1 MTKPHDATGKP
12 AHRCLSE
19 AEVTELEAT
28 VAGFAYMHPDPR
40 VFDAIFAKLRRWV
53 GQSWGDV
60 VEIEVRVH
68 PTIVRAGSLRA
79 AAFGVPFKIRAN
91 VYGEWAAHRGI
102 EDQDTLAS
110 WWSVTHMPTG
120 GSLPQIRP
128 TADQAKAIA
137 ATLAGRV
144 PHLATADEVV
154 LARHLIIPAVRL
166 VMDAWPGERF

>member
-1 MTKPHDATGKP
+1 MTTPNDATGKP
-12 AHRCLSE
+12 PHRCLSE
-19 AEVTELEAT
+19 AEIGLLESA
-28 VAGFAYMHPDPR
+28 AGYMYPNNTAE
-40 VFDAIFAKLRRWV
+40 FYAIFGKLRRWS

-60 VEIEVRVH
+60 VEIEVRIH
-68 PTIVRAGSLRA
+68 SKDLPPDA
-79 AAFGVPFKIRAN
+79 AVFGVPFKIRAN

-102 EDQDTLAS
+102 EDQDTIAS

-120 GSLPQIRP
+120 RSLPQIRP

-154 LARHLIIPAVRL
+154 RARHLIIPAVRL

>member
-1 MTKPHDATGKP
+1 MTTTNDATGKP
-12 AHRCLSE
+12 AYRCLSE
-19 AEVTELEAT
+19 VEVTELEAI
-28 VAGFAYMHPDPR
+28 VAGYGYMHSDPH
-40 VFDAIFAKLRRWV
+40 VFEAIFAKLRRWV

-60 VEIEVRVH
+60 VEIEVRIH
-68 PTIVRAGSLRA
+68 SKDLPPDA
-79 AAFGVPFKIRAN
+79 AVFGVPFKIRAN

-120 GSLPQIRP
+120 MALPQIRP
-128 TADQAKAIA
+128 TGDQAKAIA

-154 LARHLIIPAVRL
+154 RSRHLIIPAVHL
-166 VMDAWPGERF
+166 VMDAWPGARF

>member
-1 MTKPHDATGKP
+1 MTTSNDATGKP
-12 AHRCLSE
+12 PHRCLSE
-19 AEVTELEAT
+19 AEIGLLESA
-28 VAGFAYMHPDPR
+28 AGYMYPNNTAE
-40 VFDAIFAKLRRWV
+40 FYAIFGKLRRWS

-60 VEIEVRVH
+60 VEIEVMVH

-154 LARHLIIPAVRL
+154 LARHLIIPAVRI

>member
-1 MTKPHDATGKP
+1 MTTPNGATGKP
-12 AHRCLSE
+12 PNRCLSE
-19 AEVTELEAT
+19 AEIGLLESA
-28 VAGFAYMHPDPR
+28 AGYMYPNNTAE
-40 VFDAIFAKLRRWV
+40 FYAIFAKLRRWV
-53 GQSWGDV
+53 GQRWGDV

-68 PTIVRAGSLRA
+68 PTIVSVGGLRDA
-79 AAFGVPFKIRAN
+79 ASGVPFKIRAN

-120 GSLPQIRP
+120 MALPQIRP
-128 TADQAKAIA
+128 TSDQAKAIA

-154 LARHLIIPAVRL
+154 RSRHLIIPAVRL
-166 VMDAWPGERF
+166 VMDAWPGARF

>member
-60 VEIEVRVH
+60 VEIEIRLLPPNTAQDDAV
-68 PTIVRAGSLRA
+68 
-79 AAFGVPFKIRAN
+79 FGVPFKIRAN

-102 EDQDTLAS
+102 EDKDTMAS
-110 WWSVTHMPTG
+110 WSSVTHMPTG
-120 GSLPQIRP
+120 RNLPHIRP
-128 TADQAKAIA
+128 TGDQAKAIA

-144 PHLATADEVV
+144 PHLATADDVEQS
-154 LARHLIIPAVRL
+154 RHLIIPAVRL
-166 VMDAWPGERF
+166 VIPNAYPGARF